1 MANYCQCC
9 STPRCACAEG
19 KIFLESR
26 EWDTTR
32 VREIAWGQ
40 RSKYPRVLRR
50 QKAFVSILAPLHSRS
65 VWDGDLCK
73 RVFLGVLSSAS
84 TACPGTGRDVH
95 SSSSHG
101 GPRGSGERAT
111 GWTGLLFA
119 GREREVRNIHSV
131 LTLLKRSAFA
141 CYYVHNALYIYNFLC
156 TSYFLPCLCT
166 SATHIFILPS
176 PSPLSDLIA

>member
-19 KIFLESR
+19 ESR

-32 VREIAWGQ
+32 VRELAWGQ

-141 CYYVHNALYIYNFLC
+141 CYYVQMQCMYIMHC
-156 TSYFLPCLCT
+156 ISTTSYVLATSCHASARQPHTFLFYPPPP
-166 SATHIFILPS
+166 PS
-176 PSPLSDLIA
+176 QT